1 MTIELSDEIRLAL
14 EKAGSIPVHLV
25 DTTTKENYVIMRA
38 DQYAKVKI
46 VFEQEEYDFD
56 VREAYPFVDEVMQ
69 DDDAKD
75 PTLKSYQSFSN
86 EGS

>member
-1 MTIELSDEIRLAL
+1 V
-14 EKAGSIPVHLV
+14 G
-25 DTTTKENYVIMRA
+25 TTTKESYVIMRA

-56 VREAYPFVDEVMQ
+56 VRGAYPFVDEVMR

-75 PTLKSYQSFSN
+75 ATLESYQSFSN
-86 EGS
+86 EGSCLEAALGLP